1 VVEHLDEAAMLVRD
15 REASSRLHFTVP
27 EGGEDAFR
35 REVEAAAEPGSRLEL
50 ELSTQSPSTD
60 TVALDAGG
68 RPFRTPDGALLF
80 RPGGH
85 GALLRNLDRMGGD
98 LVLVKN
104 IDNVQPA
111 ERREQAILWQRLL
124 IGLLVELERQSFA
137 LLDRLDDERDA
148 GACADA
154 RRFLARWFEPER
166 GGDAGTDRCDDA
178 ERRALR
184 AKLERPLRV
193 AGMVAVSGEPG
204 GGPFWTRDREGRVSK
219 QIVESAEQADLILSG
234 VIRSLDSTV
243 ASVNRDDEVLQ
254 YESLLI
260 MDVTLRRREPNE
272 ILWRG
277 QGVRLNQVYAGS
289 RAAVVTTSSA
299 FQSTTTLNS
308 RDVSQFTDIQLTEL
322 DRRAVRDRLME
333 QFARELHQR
342 VTEMF

>member
-1 VVEHLDEAAMLVRD
+1 MMRSYFWLSRFAVWLFAMM
-15 REASSRLHFTVP
+15 
-27 EGGEDAFR
+27 
-35 REVEAAAEPGSRLEL
+35 
-50 ELSTQSPSTD
+50 
-60 TVALDAGG
+60 TVAPLGGCGYQFVGESSLLPKEARTIYVEPFVNRSRNVGLD
-68 RPFRTPDGALLF
+68 
-80 RPGGH
+80 
-85 GALLRNLDRMGGD
+85 
-98 LVLVKN
+98 K
-104 IDNVQPA
+104 
-111 ERREQAILWQRLL
+111 
-124 IGLLVELERQSFA
+124 EL
-137 LLDRLDDERDA
+137 
-148 GACADA
+148 
-154 RRFLARWFEPER
+154 
-166 GGDAGTDRCDDA
+166 TT
-178 ERRALR
+178 ALR
-184 AKLERPLRV
+184 
-193 AGMVAVSGEPG
+193 GEFYRRG
-204 GGPFWTRDREGRVSK
+204 QLK
-219 QIVESAEQADLILSG
+219 IVESAEQADLILSG
-234 VIRSLDSTV
+234 VIRSFADSTV